1 MKKSL
6 KVIALIPARMGSSR
20 FPGKPLEKILGL
32 PMIEHVRRRV
42 EKMGLIDE
50 TYVATCDPEIFDV
63 VVSNG
68 GKAIMTAD
76 THERCTDRIEEA
88 ARGLTSDVIINVQ
101 GDEPMVSSVA
111 IEEVLAPFFQIE
123 GLKTS
128 CLVYPITDFSEL
140 NSENIVKVVLS
151 RGNNILY
158 LSRSRIPGK
167 DVDNDVKYYKQSG
180 IMAFAK
186 DFLHEFHNLESTP
199 LEQKESV
206 DMLRVLEHDFSIQGV
221 VSTNETKGV
230 DIPEQIS
237 MIEEL
242 IMSDPKQKEIF
253 ERIVKS

>member
-1 MKKSL
+1 MKKPS
-6 KVIALIPARMGSSR
+6 KVVAIIPARMGSSR
-20 FPGKPLEKILGL
+20 FPGKPLERILGV

-42 EKMGLIDE
+42 EQINAIQE

-88 ARGLTSDVIINVQ
+88 ARGLEADVIVNVQ
-101 GDEPMVSSVA
+101 GDEPMVSSAA
-111 IEEVLAPFFQIE
+111 IEEVVAPFFEID

-128 CLVYPITDFSEL
+128 CLVYPITDPGEL
-140 NSENIVKVVLS
+140 DSENIVKTVLS

-167 DVDNDVKYYKQSG
+167 AVEDGVQYYKQSG
-180 IMAFAK
+180 IMAFSK
-186 DFLHEFHNLESTP
+186 EFLHKFNQLESTP

-206 DMLRVLEHDFSIQGV
+206 DMLRVLEHDYSIQGV
-221 VSTNETKGV
+221 VSHNETKGV
-230 DIPEQIS
+230 DLPEHIG

-242 IMSDPKQKEIF
+242 IQQDPQQKKIF
-253 ERIVKS
+253 EQVVQP